1 MIPERILQG
10 FVERP
15 NWALRFIQHKIEEG
29 GSTGMRE
36 LSLPDF
42 RFNIIEE
49 VGDPQFAGMH
59 KDSYNF
65 LLVCHH
71 WFEVARRLL
80 ELWSFWGNSLED
92 VLEDFWR

>member
-42 RFNIIEE
+42 QTVTPEAPELQEAAGDFEPVVTNEE
-49 VGDPQFAGMH
+49 VVRVLMH
-59 KDSYNF
+59 PG
-65 LLVCHH
+65 
-71 WFEVARRLL
+71 
-80 ELWSFWGNSLED
+80 ELGVTDFRNDVETED